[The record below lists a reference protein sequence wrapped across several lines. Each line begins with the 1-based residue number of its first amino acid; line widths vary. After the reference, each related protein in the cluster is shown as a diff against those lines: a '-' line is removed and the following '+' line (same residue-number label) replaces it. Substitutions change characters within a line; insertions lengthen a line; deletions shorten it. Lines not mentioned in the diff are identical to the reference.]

1 MVNRYLTYF
10 KNMQVMRFL
19 LCKDNQGALILQ
31 NMKLLLLE
39 VKDAVVSK
47 HFRGQ
52 QASFTPLK
60 EMGLKQL
67 R

>member
-19 LCKDNQGALILQ
+19 LFKDNQGALILQ

-52 QASFTPLK
+52 
-60 EMGLKQL
+60 
-67 R
+67 

>member
-31 NMKLLLLE
+31 NMELLLLE

-52 QASFTPLK
+52 
-60 EMGLKQL
+60 
-67 R
+67 